1 MYIFNM
7 KLDQLLESRVC
18 ENWKLVQPIAT
29 FSIKSFGSWRVD
41 EHLTL
46 FLANLL
52 VAFNVQRQFSFL
64 ISWQF
69 LTLKQ

>member
-18 ENWKLVQPIAT
+18 ENLKLVQPIAT
-29 FSIKSFGSWRVD
+29 FSIKSFGSWRGD

-46 FLANLL
+46 FLANFL
-52 VAFNVQRQFSFL
+52 VAFNV
-64 ISWQF
+64 
-69 LTLKQ
+69 